1 MSQFFASGGPVLFRT
16 APFSLVTHSLR
27 KYEPDRERAKT
38 GDVTQGIPDC
48 KSRSG
53 LAQQEDSEASCD
65 WQ

>member
-1 MSQFFASGGPVLFRT
+1 MSQLFTSGGPVLFRT

-38 GDVTQGIPDC
+38 GSVTQVTPDC
-48 KSRSG
+48 KSRSQ

-65 WQ
+65 RQ